1 MINGWSI
8 SILSV
13 MCCGIFNTILVVS
26 SSKTLPE
33 QLEPT
38 PYVGAGN
45 TRSSAEQVEKTC
57 EGEEVKKRIQTRQH
71 QGKPTF

>member
-1 MINGWSI
+1 MDGPFI
-8 SILSV
+8 SILSF
-13 MCCGIFNTILVVS
+13 MCCGIFNTMLVVL

-45 TRSSAEQVEKTC
+45 TRSSVEQVEKTC
-57 EGEEVKKRIQTRQH
+57 EEEEVKKRIPTRQH
-71 QGKPTF
+71 QGKSTC